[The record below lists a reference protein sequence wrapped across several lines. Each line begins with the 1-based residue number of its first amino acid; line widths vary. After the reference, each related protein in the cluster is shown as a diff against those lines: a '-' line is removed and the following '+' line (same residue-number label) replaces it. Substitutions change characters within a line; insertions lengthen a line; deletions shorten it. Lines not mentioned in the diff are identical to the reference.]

1 MEQKIISQFLYNHK
15 LKFNEIEKLSKIR
28 SNKLSYHIKKL
39 KEKGILV
46 MENDF
51 YKLSETAENLIPYL
65 SKKKNILSIIL
76 IHIGNG
82 KNVFLYKREKRP
94 FKNKLSLPGGRI
106 ILGETIEDSVKRIM
120 KEKYNIEA
128 KLQKIHSISMEHIK
142 NSKNIIQS
150 DLIIFV
156 TATTNNL
163 IELIDI
169 EKNKSK
175 IISSDY
181 ELVKK
186 HLNKKIE
193 IEKFLTLN

>member
-15 LKFNEIEKLSKIR
+15 LKFNEIEKGLKIR
-28 SNKLSYHIKKL
+28 SNKLSYYIKKL

-46 MENDF
+46 KEKDF

-65 SKKKNILSIIL
+65 SKKKNMLSVIL

-82 KNVFLYKREKRP
+82 KNCLLYQRKKRP
-94 FKNKLSLPGGRI
+94 FKDLLGLPGGRI
-106 ILGETIEDSVKRIM
+106 ILEETIKDTVKRIM
-120 KEKYNIEA
+120 KEKHNINA
-128 KLQKIHSISMEHIK
+128 KLKKIHSISIEHIK
-142 NSKNIIQS
+142 NSEKIIQS

-156 TATTNNL
+156 TATTKDF
-163 IELIDI
+163 IELTDI

-181 ELVKK
+181 KLVKK
-186 HLNKKIE
+186 HLDKEIK
-193 IEKFLTLN
+193 IEKFLTLH